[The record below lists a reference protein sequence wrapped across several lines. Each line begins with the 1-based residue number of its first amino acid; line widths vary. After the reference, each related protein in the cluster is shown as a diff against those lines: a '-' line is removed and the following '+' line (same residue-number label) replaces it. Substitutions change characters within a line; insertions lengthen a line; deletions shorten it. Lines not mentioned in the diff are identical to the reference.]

1 MSYTDVFGGNLIF
14 PSRVSYLMLQT
25 AVDVALQWPTEQQ
38 ITGQHVV
45 ADIIDV
51 DATAPGLNIDMPDA
65 QIASTGNK
73 VTFNN
78 VGANAYLVR
87 DVTGG
92 TIQTVQPGE
101 QWVLS
106 LTDNTTDA
114 GTWSTFQLGASV
126 AVASASALAGAGIKA
141 IGVLLNQKIDSDVQ
155 AATPFTLVDGDR
167 AQCQIYTAG
176 AGTCNLPGAGTVGN
190 DWFCMIRNSGSGTL
204 AIVPAAGLID
214 GSPNINLDPNSSTF
228 IFTDG
233 VNWFTVGLTI
243 ASLIAFDFV
252 SLPVPGSGDFV
263 LSGANLN
270 RISYRFTGALTGN
283 RRIVVPNTTQQYWVD
298 NQTTGAFTL
307 SVSTAAQVGPPSVN
321 PGDTVIFYCD
331 TVDVINAV
339 NTAAIALPVL
349 IAQGGT
355 SATTAPNALLNLGA
369 AASAIEI
376 QTAAL
381 SGLSGGGDLT
391 ANRPLLLDVD
401 NLTAETTID
410 TAADFLGVW
419 DADAGAMRKFL
430 IEDVVP
436 APDRLLDG
444 AGNIAVIAA
453 GSSNIQIRSVADSD
467 ATQRRLQF
475 AWQDGTLVGYIGWN
489 SFSEEMF
496 ITNSINHADGT
507 IEIFTTHASAEI
519 LIGNRIRVL
528 NSLTQFRG
536 SANNNAGIS
545 LTTTAYANRASIG
558 YGSSDVL
565 VIENLAQQDILFQ
578 GEDSITATV
587 DMLRLNPNTGAH
599 LYFKGDGEIAR
610 SASLANGGFEVNNTL
625 TGGGFER
632 VLTVSDA
639 PATVQKVK
647 TASEIVGPTTTYQ
660 NDDHLVGIVLA
671 VGRWAASGFFQY
683 GVGNA
688 SAGFKFRWT
697 RTGGTLVG
705 GSPYLFTYRSDTG
718 ASPANADTYFTTF
731 TGTTGALITSLQTGE
746 GAGFLNG
753 YLEITGSPVTLTTQ
767 WAQVVAITTTSFAES
782 SWLRFDRTDT

>member
-14 PSRVSYLMLQT
+14 PSRVSYLQLTT
-25 AVDVALQWPTEQQ
+25 AIDVQLQWATEQQ
-38 ITGQHVV
+38 ITGQNVV
-45 ADIIDV
+45 ADIMDV

-65 QIASTGNK
+65 RIASTGNK

-78 VGANAYLVR
+78 IGANAYLVR
-87 DVTGG
+87 DITGG

-106 LTDNTTDA
+106 LTDNSTDMGA
-114 GTWSTFQLGASV
+114 WTTFQLGAQV

-252 SLPVPGSGDFV
+252 SIPVPGSGDFV

-321 PGDTVIFYCD
+321 QGDTVIFYCD

-349 IAQGGT
+349 ISQGGT

-369 AASAIEI
+369 AASIIEI

-391 ANRPLLLDVD
+391 ANRPLMLDVN
-401 NLTAETTID
+401 NLTEETVID
-410 TAADFLGVW
+410 TAADFIGIW

-430 IEDVVP
+430 IDNVVP
-436 APDRLLDG
+436 SPDSLIDSGGNVRAFAATGGNLQLRSDSNSDTVPRRLLF
-444 AGNIAVIAA
+444 
-453 GSSNIQIRSVADSD
+453 
-467 ATQRRLQF
+467 TH
-475 AWQDGTLVGYIGWN
+475 QDGTQVGLLGWD
-489 SFSEEMF
+489 SFSHEMF
-496 ITNSINHADGT
+496 LQNNVNNADGT
-507 IEIFTTHASAEI
+507 IEISTTHASAEI
-519 LIGNRIRVL
+519 LIGNRLRILSTLQV
-528 NSLTQFRG
+528 SG
-536 SANNNAGIS
+536 SANNNGAINI
-545 LTTTAYANRASIG
+545 TTTAFGNRCRIG
-558 YGSSDVL
+558 YTSSDVL
-565 VIENLAQQDILFQ
+565 RIENLPQQDIVFE

-587 DMLRLNPNTGAH
+587 SMLEMNPNTGCH
-599 LYFKGDGEIAR
+599 LFWKGDGEIAR
-610 SASLANGGFEVNNTL
+610 SASLANGGFEVNDTL
-625 TGGGFER
+625 YGSGFAS
-632 VLTVSDA
+632 V
-639 PATVQKVK
+639 ATVE
-647 TASEIVGPTTTYQ
+647 TGSFTPNHTGFSAAPVG
-660 NDDHLVGIVLA
+660 DI
-671 VGRWAASGFFQY
+671 
-683 GVGNA
+683 
-688 SAGFKFRWT
+688 RWT
-697 RTGGTLVG
+697 RIGKNITLQCDFSVGT
-705 GSPYLFTYRSDTG
+705 SDQTFWTITNWPAALQVTEDVKFAIFGIVDNTATLNQLG
-718 ASPANADTYFTTF
+718 A
-731 TGTTGALITSLQTGE
+731 
-746 GAGFLNG
+746 
-753 YLEITGSPVTLTTQ
+753 VTLTNGSSIATFGSSMSSNV
-767 WAQVVAITTTSFAES
+767 WTAAGSKGLIPTANGPAQMMYTIY
-782 SWLRFDRTDT
+782 